1 KYIRGDNIGETPNC
15 VDGSED
21 CPPTSTAYTTVQD
34 PNHTLSDNSLSV
46 SFIEVETIQVD
57 IPVDELFCDDMAGD
71 NDYRMSNGI
80 QNTAAKITASVF
92 PNPAHS
98 LIQINVE
105 GNTAEATFHAEL
117 WNIYG
122 QRVARSEESR
132 VGRDGV
138 DSE

>member
-1 KYIRGDNIGETPNC
+1 TNNGWNPTFVDYLPGGNNISNFMLSAPTAYSPGNDFLNVKYIRGDNIGETPNC

-80 QNTAAKITASVF
+80 QNTAAQITASVF

-98 LIQINVE
+98 FI
-105 GNTAEATFHAEL
+105 
-117 WNIYG
+117 
-122 QRVARSEESR
+122 
-132 VGRDGV
+132 
-138 DSE
+138 